1 MELVRLKEKGQ
12 FTLPASIREKIFA
25 QTGDL
30 FSFTVE
36 GNRVVM
42 EPQAVSTRPQ
52 SPAPSGNKGVDIGPW
67 IGAAKGAFASVAE
80 ADDFV
85 RAERG
90 QWE

>member
-30 FSFTVE
+30 FLFTVE

-42 EPQAVSTRPQ
+42 EQQEVSSRRQ
-52 SPAPSGNKGVDIGPW
+52 SPTPTLKKGVDIGPW
-67 IGAAKGAFASVAE
+67 IGAAKGAFANVAE

>member
-1 MELVRLKEKGQ
+1 LELVRLKEKGQ
-12 FTLPASIREKIFA
+12 FTLPASIREKILA

-30 FSFTVE
+30 FSITLE
-36 GNRVVM
+36 GNRVVL
-42 EPQAVSTRPQ
+42 EPQEVSTRLQ
-52 SPAPSGNKGVDIGPW
+52 SPAQSRKKGVDIGPW
-67 IGAAKGAFASVAE
+67 IGGAKGAFANVAE